1 MTSTKRII
9 FVEQLPIIQ
18 MVLITSCFVFL
29 WFREYIDQGTPFLSL
44 VLEMNTVKVKE
55 IYKILRFTN
64 YANPFFP
71 NALFLYPLKTSAKL
85 TVFWCF
91 QRVEEGCIWNKWV
104 NHHLRLVWRPTS
116 VFNRLRSSYIFLR
129 LVILDTFLKTCFSLN
144 SSINCYPLV
153 KYYLD

>member
-55 IYKILRFTN
+55 IYKTLRFTN

-71 NALFLYPLKTSAKL
+71 NALFLYPLKTSGKL
-85 TVFWCF
+85 AVFWCF
-91 QRVEEGCIWNKWV
+91 QRVALGTNGL

-116 VFNRLRSSYIFLR
+116 AFNRLRSSYIFLR
-129 LVILDTFLKTCFSLN
+129 LVILD
-144 SSINCYPLV
+144 IP
-153 KYYLD
+153 

>member
-1 MTSTKRII
+1 MTSNKRII
-9 FVEQLPIIQ
+9 LVEQLPIIQ

-104 NHHLRLVWRPTS
+104 K
-116 VFNRLRSSYIFLR
+116 SSPQIGMKTNVCLQQIEIELYFLEISYFR
-129 LVILDTFLKTCFSLN
+129 HI
-144 SSINCYPLV
+144 P
-153 KYYLD
+153 